1 MGDQPDDGISA
12 VDPYARRLSEREFR
26 KKIEAL
32 MAELPDD
39 KVTTYGDLA
48 AMAGHPRAARIVGGI
63 AHTGP
68 TELPWHR
75 LVNAQGGLAV
85 GFPGGQD
92 VQRQLLAT
100 DGIECDEQW
109 RVIDFGERRWRP
121 QEFDPNLRLL

>member
-1 MGDQPDDGISA
+1 MDEWQAEKGLRDE
-12 VDPYARRLSEREFR
+12 VYRLMS
-26 KKIEAL
+26 
-32 MAELPDD
+32 ELPLD

-48 AMAGHPRAARIVGGI
+48 AMAGSPRAARVVGGI

-92 VQRQLLAT
+92 VQRQLLAA
-100 DGIECDEQW
+100 DGIECDEEW
-109 RVIDFGERRWRP
+109 HVKDFGERRWRP
-121 QEFDPNLRLL
+121 EWNEQNLRLL